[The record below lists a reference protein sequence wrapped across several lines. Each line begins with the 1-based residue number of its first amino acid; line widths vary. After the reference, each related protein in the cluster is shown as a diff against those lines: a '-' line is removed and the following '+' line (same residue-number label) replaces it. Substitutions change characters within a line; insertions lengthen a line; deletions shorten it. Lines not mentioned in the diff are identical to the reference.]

1 MAMKETIIKKL
12 QQATCD
18 KTELNKKVVKRPLK
32 TAEKRIQ
39 RNRRRYIMAMK
50 LTSGNF
56 ETEVYQSEIPVL
68 VDFYADWCGP
78 CKAMAPVVETLADEY
93 AGKAKVGKM
102 NTDENQD
109 IAMEYGIMSIPTFL
123 VFKGGKV
130 VNKMI
135 GMQDK
140 RNLVAAIEEA
150 L

>member
-1 MAMKETIIKKL
+1 
-12 QQATCD
+12 
-18 KTELNKKVVKRPLK
+18 
-32 TAEKRIQ
+32 
-39 RNRRRYIMAMK
+39 MAMK

-56 ETEVYQSEIPVL
+56 ETEVYQAEVPVL

-78 CKAMAPVVETLADEY
+78 CKAMAPVVETLAEEY
-93 AGKAKVGKM
+93 AGKAKVGKI

-130 VNKMI
+130 VNKMT

>member
-1 MAMKETIIKKL
+1 
-12 QQATCD
+12 
-18 KTELNKKVVKRPLK
+18 
-32 TAEKRIQ
+32 
-39 RNRRRYIMAMK
+39 MAMK
-50 LTSGNF
+50 LTSSNF

>member
-1 MAMKETIIKKL
+1 M
-12 QQATCD
+12 
-18 KTELNKKVVKRPLK
+18 
-32 TAEKRIQ
+32 
-39 RNRRRYIMAMK
+39 
-50 LTSGNF
+50 
-56 ETEVYQSEIPVL
+56 L

-78 CKAMAPVVETLADEY
+78 CKAMAPVVETLAEEY
-93 AGKAKVGKM
+93 AGKAKVGKI

>member
-1 MAMKETIIKKL
+1 
-12 QQATCD
+12 
-18 KTELNKKVVKRPLK
+18 
-32 TAEKRIQ
+32 
-39 RNRRRYIMAMK
+39 MAMK

-109 IAMEYGIMSIPTFL
+109 IAMEYGIMSNTC
-123 VFKGGKV
+123 
-130 VNKMI
+130 
-135 GMQDK
+135 
-140 RNLVAAIEEA
+140 
-150 L
+150 

>member
-1 MAMKETIIKKL
+1 
-12 QQATCD
+12 
-18 KTELNKKVVKRPLK
+18 
-32 TAEKRIQ
+32 
-39 RNRRRYIMAMK
+39 MAMK
-50 LTSGNF
+50 LTSSNF

-78 CKAMAPVVETLADEY
+78 CKAMAPVVETLAEEY
-93 AGKAKVGKM
+93 EGKAKVGKI

-123 VFKGGKV
+123 VFKSGKAV
-130 VNKMI
+130 KKMI

-140 RNLVAAIEEA
+140 RTLVAAIEEM

>member
-1 MAMKETIIKKL
+1 
-12 QQATCD
+12 
-18 KTELNKKVVKRPLK
+18 
-32 TAEKRIQ
+32 
-39 RNRRRYIMAMK
+39 MAMK
-50 LTSGNF
+50 LTSGTF

-109 IAMEYGIMSIPTFL
+109 IAMEYGILSIPTFL

>member
-1 MAMKETIIKKL
+1 
-12 QQATCD
+12 
-18 KTELNKKVVKRPLK
+18 
-32 TAEKRIQ
+32 
-39 RNRRRYIMAMK
+39 MAMK

-56 ETEVYQSEIPVL
+56 ETEVYQAEVPVL

-78 CKAMAPVVETLADEY
+78 CKAMAPVVETLAEEY
-93 AGKAKVGKM
+93 AGKAKVGKI

-140 RNLVAAIEEA
+140 RNLI
-150 L
+150 